1 MHWLN
6 SPYPTDA
13 DPTAPGVARGTCSI
27 TSGKPADVEAQTPG
41 ATVTYSN
48 IKTGPFG
55 STYSG
60 TLQPGGSPGT
70 GGSSSSSSAGS
81 SSSSTRVSSS
91 SSTTRAT
98 TTTVRTSTTTT
109 SSRATTTTTT
119 AAGLAQKYAQCGVSV
134 PLHRYEFCLQPH
146 ILTYIAGNRLHWPDR
161 LRQRLHLQ
169 EDQRVLLA
177 VLVDVHDKTDSARL

>member
-13 DPTAPGVARGTCSI
+13 DPSKPGVARGSCSI
-27 TSGKPADVEAQTPG
+27 TSGKPADVERDNPG

-60 TLQPGGSPGT
+60 ALQPGGGSGGTSP
-70 GGSSSSSSAGS
+70 GSSSSSSS
-81 SSSSTRVSSS
+81 RSSSTTTRVSS

-98 TTTVRTSTTTT
+98 TTSVRTTTTT
-109 SSRATTTTTT
+109 SSRTTTTS
-119 AAGLAQKYAQCGVSV
+119 ASGGVVQKYGQCGVSF
-134 PLHRYEFCLQPH
+134 PFH
-146 ILTYIAGNRLHWPDR
+146 
-161 LRQRLHLQ
+161 
-169 EDQRVLLA
+169 
-177 VLVDVHDKTDSARL
+177 

>member
-13 DPTAPGVARGTCSI
+13 DPTKPGVARGTCSI
-27 TSGKPADVEAQTPG
+27 TSGKPADVESQTPG

-70 GGSSSSSSAGS
+70 PGGSSSSSSSRA

-91 SSTTRAT
+91 SSATRAT

-109 SSRATTTTTT
+109 SSKATTTTAGGNC
-119 AAGLAQKYAQCGVSV
+119 AAKFGQCGVSIFQNCQLITRANHLSRV
-134 PLHRYEFCLQPH
+134 SDTPV
-146 ILTYIAGNRLHWPDR
+146 RLAAPVAPPAR
-161 LRQRLHLQ
+161 RPTTTTR
-169 EDQRVLLA
+169 
-177 VLVDVHDKTDSARL
+177 SACR